1 VACESGES
9 TRDERNS
16 GISGQRDQ
24 WDQRDQRDQRTVQ
37 KGEQIMTSGTDND
50 AGRPPGK
57 GAAGVRRALSP
68 RSAGVVYA
76 LVALVAVLTIT
87 SSAQGRSAYLSD
99 VNISNILDQ
108 SALIGILAIFMTV
121 VLITGNFDLS
131 VASTAAL
138 SGTVALKLV
147 DAHGVVVALVA
158 ALLTGILVGLINAVL
173 VQKVGVNAFIVTLG
187 TLTAVRGVVQA
198 ILDGQSITA
207 TRTSLHTFSTAQL
220 AWHRTP
226 ALVVGVLL
234 VAAAVL
240 LVVRAGRTS
249 GAGRTGGLGRTSGAD
264 GTGGG
269 GPAVK
274 ISGTAVGLA
283 VAGLAVVAVSA
294 FRPALLNQTVP
305 VWIMLALALLTG
317 AVLRYTV
324 VGRNLYAVGGN
335 AEAARLSGINVD
347 RYKMSAFVLNGAVAA
362 VVGVLYAGKFN
373 SVDPTVLTGG
383 ELTVI
388 AAAVLGGTSLFGGS
402 GFVSKSVAGTL
413 ILFTLSNGFNVLNI
427 GSNYQNVVQ
436 GSVLVAAAALYT
448 ASSSRGRSFLR
459 TRWSARRGGG
469 GRRPG
474 GGAGTEHEPS
484 LAGAENGP
492 ALKLPVAPA
501 QAHD

>member
-1 VACESGES
+1 
-9 TRDERNS
+9 
-16 GISGQRDQ
+16 
-24 WDQRDQRDQRTVQ
+24 
-37 KGEQIMTSGTDND
+37 MTSGTDNE

-87 SSAQGRSAYLSD
+87 SSAQGRPAYLSD

-234 VAAAVL
+234 VAVAVL

-249 GAGRTGGLGRTSGAD
+249 SAGRTSGAD

-459 TRWSARRGGG
+459 SRWSARRGGG
-469 GRRPG
+469 GRPE

-484 LAGAENGP
+484 LAGTEDGP
-492 ALKLPVAPA
+492 ALKLPVARA
-501 QAHD
+501 RAHD

>member
-1 VACESGES
+1 VD
-9 TRDERNS
+9 T
-16 GISGQRDQ
+16 
-24 WDQRDQRDQRTVQ
+24 Q
-37 KGEQIMTSGTDND
+37 KGERIMTSGTDND

-57 GAAGVRRALSP
+57 NAAGWRRALSP

-87 SSAQGRSAYLSD
+87 SSAQGRPAYLSD

-138 SGTVALKLV
+138 SGTIALKLV

-158 ALLTGILVGLINAVL
+158 ALLTGILVGLVNAVL

-234 VAAAVL
+234 VAVAVL
-240 LVVRAGRTS
+240 LVVRAARTGS
-249 GAGRTGGLGRTSGAD
+249 ADRTGGVAR
-264 GTGGG
+264 TGGG
-269 GPAVK
+269 LAAQV
-274 ISGTAVGLA
+274 SGTAVGLA
-283 VAGLAVVAVSA
+283 VAGLAVVGVSA

-317 AVLRYTV
+317 AVLRHTV

-469 GRRPG
+469 GRPEG
-474 GGAGTEHEPS
+474 GGATEREPS
-484 LAGAENGP
+484 VAGAQDVP
-492 ALKLPVAPA
+492 AAKPPVTSVRAG
-501 QAHD
+501 D

>member
-1 VACESGES
+1 
-9 TRDERNS
+9 
-16 GISGQRDQ
+16 
-24 WDQRDQRDQRTVQ
+24 
-37 KGEQIMTSGTDND
+37 MTSGTDND
-50 AGRPPGK
+50 ADRPPGK
-57 GAAGVRRALSP
+57 SAAGWRRALSP

-76 LVALVAVLTIT
+76 LVALVAVLTVA
-87 SSAQGRSAYLSD
+87 SSRQGRPAYLSD

-108 SALIGILAIFMTV
+108 SALMGILAVFMTV

-138 SGTVALKLV
+138 SGTIALKLV

-207 TRTSLHTFSTAQL
+207 TRTSFHTFATAQL

-240 LVVRAGRTS
+240 LVVRAGRTGGV
-249 GAGRTGGLGRTSGAD
+249 GATRSSLV
-264 GTGGG
+264 GT
-269 GPAVK
+269 V
-274 ISGTAVGLA
+274 SGTAVGLA
-283 VAGLAVVAVSA
+283 VAGLAVVTVSV

-305 VWIMLALALLTG
+305 VWIMLVLALLTG

-448 ASSSRGRSFLR
+448 ASSSRGGSFLR

-469 GRRPG
+469 GRPEG
-474 GGAGTEHEPS
+474 GGGTGHEAPVGAGDS
-484 LAGAENGP
+484 LAAGP
-492 ALKLPVAPA
+492 SVASGRGV
-501 QAHD
+501 D